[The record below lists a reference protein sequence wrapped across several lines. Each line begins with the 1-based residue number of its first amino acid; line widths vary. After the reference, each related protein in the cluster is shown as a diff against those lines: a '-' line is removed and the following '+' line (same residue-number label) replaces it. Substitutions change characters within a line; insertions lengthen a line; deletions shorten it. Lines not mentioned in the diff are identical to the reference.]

1 MKDFKYSKKEL
12 QEILNKGLEHGADFV
27 ELFFENTIANSIQ
40 YVSGKVTST
49 NRSNIYGVA
58 ARLLKGPQV
67 VYGYTN
73 NFDEAANL
81 VEKLSKS
88 DIRCVFST
96 SAVKHLIKFSFSL
109 EVRRN
114 LSIVNLPFYIS
125 ISLKAINSPVVVSL
139 NVG

>member
-1 MKDFKYSKKEL
+1 MKNFKYSKKEL

-88 DIRCVFST
+88 FSGERT
-96 SAVKHLIKFSFSL
+96 KECLDLV
-109 EVRRN
+109 EVEKEV
-114 LSIVNLPFYIS
+114 ITEC
-125 ISLKAINSPVVVSL
+125 KINPI
-139 NVG
+139 